1 METECTQPSAK
12 LTLAFGNASLNSIE
26 KLCLNGTRCRSP
38 QRKLDAHLALNPLGL
53 LHHWCSR
60 VADGDAFVQI
70 LPQECFAAAEPLMLC
85 RMCKLVNGQTAL
97 VPVVVANKNAVT

>member
-1 METECTQPSAK
+1 MALATIRSSTSFGAC
-12 LTLAFGNASLNSIE
+12 LT
-26 KLCLNGTRCRSP
+26 
-38 QRKLDAHLALNPLGL
+38 LNPLGL
-53 LHHWCSR
+53 LLHWCSR

-97 VPVVVANKNAVT
+97 VPVVVANGNAVTQCEADGTR